1 MLHVSNK
8 TKRLWSQAVTG
19 RNPSMEVSC
28 SIYCNGA
35 AEASIIDES
44 PSIFVSVGGK
54 R

>member
-28 SIYCNGA
+28 SICNGA
-35 AEASIIDES
+35 AEASITDES